1 MDLSPSWISAGASL
15 AGFGALLVTGAVAV
29 GKLMFASKQDS
40 ARLAEAIAQ
49 MGRDNQEALQGV
61 RDESRASLSK
71 AVEDRRK
78 DQEAMNLL
86 IRSDMTERMQAE
98 TSKLAEAIRESKA
111 ERQAENKAIRDDI
124 REIKGI
130 ILRPRTGDT
139 TAIRREVI
147 A

>member
-1 MDLSPSWISAGASL
+1 MEPSWISAGASL

-49 MGRDNQEALQGV
+49 MGRDNQSALQGV
-61 RDESRASLSK
+61 RDESRASLAK

-86 IRSDMTERMQAE
+86 IRSDLNEKMQAE
-98 TSKLAEAIRESKA
+98 TSRLFDAIRESKT
-111 ERQAENKAIRDDI
+111 ERQAENKALREDI
-124 REIKGI
+124 REIKSI
-130 ILRPRTGDT
+130 ILRPLTGET
-139 TAIRREVI
+139 TAVRREVV

>member
-1 MDLSPSWISAGASL
+1 MEPSWISAGASL

-49 MGRDNQEALQGV
+49 MGHDNQSALQGV
-61 RDESRASLSK
+61 RDESRASLAK

-86 IRSDMTERMQAE
+86 IRSDLNEKMQAE
-98 TSKLAEAIRESKA
+98 TSRLFDAIRESKN
-111 ERQAENKAIRDDI
+111 ERQAENKALREDI
-124 REIKGI
+124 REIKSI
-130 ILRPRTGDT
+130 ILRPRTGE
-139 TAIRREVI
+139 TAAVRREVVV
-147 A
+147 